1 MKCLQG
7 NKFLGRFIIS
17 VLIIFLAVIGILKY
31 MSGLTWSTHSVTI
44 PKDAPFQ
51 VSAQAKVYVKPDTAQ
66 ISLGIEK
73 EAKTVSRAQQEVNEV
88 NSKIIK
94 KLKELGVK
102 EEKIKTTRYS
112 ITPRYEWDRK
122 SGKRSLVGYQASI
135 NILVK
140 TKDFDKLNE
149 IIDQATASG
158 ANQIN
163 SISFVLE
170 DEEAA
175 EAEARD
181 KAITKAKEKAKA
193 IAKVSGLTLG
203 KLINVS
209 VSSSGYYPPTPRAY
223 GAGIM
228 EESVA
233 MKSTEIEAGETKI
246 TMNATLSY
254 EIK

>member
-1 MKCLQG
+1 MKEL
-7 NKFLGRFIIS
+7 KEFITKI
-17 VLIIFLAVIGILKY
+17 AVIVAIICLGVIIAAKFT
-31 MSGLTWSTHSVTI
+31 STLTWSTHSVTI
-44 PKDAPFQ
+44 PKDSPFQ
-51 VSAQAKVYVKPDTAQ
+51 VSSQAEVYVKPDTAQ
-66 ISLGIEK
+66 ISLGVEK
-73 EAKTVSRAQQEVNEV
+73 EAKTASQAQEEVNKV
-88 NSKIIK
+88 NSEIIK
-94 KLKELGVK
+94 NLKELGVK

-112 ITPRYEWDRK
+112 ITPRYEYERQ
-122 SGKRSLVGYQASI
+122 SGKRNLIGYQASVSI
-135 NILVK
+135 TIK

-163 SISFVLE
+163 SLSFVLE

-181 KAITKAKEKAKA
+181 KAINKAKEKAKA

-209 VSSSGYYPPTPRAY
+209 VYGSGGYSPAPRAY
-223 GAGIM
+223 GMDVMM
-228 EESVA
+228 EESAV

>member
-1 MKCLQG
+1 MKELK
-7 NKFLGRFIIS
+7 NYVTKI
-17 VLIIFLAVIGILKY
+17 LIIVAIICLGVIIVAKFT
-31 MSGLTWSTHSVTI
+31 STLTWSTHSVNIT
-44 PKDAPFQ
+44 KDAPFQ
-51 VSAQAKVYVKPDTAQ
+51 VSAQAEVYVRPDTAQ
-66 ISLGIEK
+66 ISLGVEK
-73 EAKTVSRAQQEVNEV
+73 EAKTVSQAQKEVNEI
-88 NSKIIK
+88 NSEIIK
-94 KLKELGVK
+94 NLKKLGVK

-112 ITPRYEWDRK
+112 INPRYEWEK
-122 SGKRSLVGYQASI
+122 QSGKRNLVGYQASVS
-135 NILVK
+135 ILVK

-158 ANQIN
+158 ANQMN
-163 SISFVLE
+163 SLSFILE

-175 EAEARD
+175 KAEARD
-181 KAITKAKEKAKA
+181 KAIVNAKEKAKA

-209 VSSSGYYPPTPRAY
+209 VYSSGEYYPRSQAY
-223 GAGIM
+223 GGGIM
-228 EESVA
+228 EESLD

>member
-1 MKCLQG
+1 MENLRDFATRVVVIVAIICLG
-7 NKFLGRFIIS
+7 
-17 VLIIFLAVIGILKY
+17 VIGVAKFT
-31 MSGLTWSTHSVTI
+31 STLTWSIHSVTI
-44 PKDAPFQ
+44 PKDSPFQ
-51 VSAQAKVYVKPDTAQ
+51 VSAQAEVYVKPDTAQ
-66 ISLGIEK
+66 ISLGVQK
-73 EAKTVSRAQQEVNEV
+73 EAKTVSQAQKEVNEV
-88 NSKIIK
+88 NSAIIK
-94 KLKELGVK
+94 SLKELGVK

-112 ITPRYEWDRK
+112 ITPRYEYERQ
-122 SGKRSLVGYQASI
+122 SGKRILVGYQASVSI
-135 NILVK
+135 SIK

-163 SISFVLE
+163 SLSFVLE

-181 KAITKAKEKAKA
+181 KAIAKAKEKAKA

-209 VSSSGYYPPTPRAY
+209 VSSSGGYYLPRAY
-223 GAGIM
+223 GMGVMI
-228 EESVA
+228 EESMD

-246 TMNATLSY
+246 SMTATLSY
-254 EIK
+254 EIR

>member
-1 MKCLQG
+1 MEHLKEFITKIIIVVVIICLG
-7 NKFLGRFIIS
+7 VIIAAKFTS
-17 VLIIFLAVIGILKY
+17 T
-31 MSGLTWSTHSVTI
+31 LTWSTRSVTI

-51 VSAQAKVYVKPDTAQ
+51 VSAQAEVYVKPDTAQ
-66 ISLGIEK
+66 ISLGVEK
-73 EAKTVSRAQQEVNEV
+73 QAKTVSQAQKEVNEV
-88 NSKIIK
+88 NSEIIK
-94 KLKELGVK
+94 NLKELGVK

-112 ITPRYEWDRK
+112 ITPRYERERA
-122 SGKRSLVGYQASI
+122 SGKQNLVGYQASVS
-135 NILVK
+135 ILVK

-163 SISFVLE
+163 SLSFVLE

-181 KAITKAKEKAKA
+181 IAIAKAKEKAKA

-203 KLINVS
+203 KLINIS
-209 VSSSGYYPPTPRAY
+209 VSSSGYYPTPRSYAM
-223 GAGIM
+223 GGGID
-228 EESVA
+228 EEMAVQA
-233 MKSTEIEAGETKI
+233 TEIEAGETKI
-246 TMNATLSY
+246 SMTATLSY

>member
-1 MKCLQG
+1 MKEL
-7 NKFLGRFIIS
+7 KEFATKI
-17 VLIIFLAVIGILKY
+17 AVIVVIICLGVIVAAKFT
-31 MSGLTWSTHSVTI
+31 STLTWSTHSVTI

-51 VSAQAKVYVKPDTAQ
+51 VTAQAEVYVKPDTAQ
-66 ISLGIEK
+66 ISLSVEK
-73 EAKTVSRAQQEVNEV
+73 EAKTVSQAQEEVNEV
-88 NSKIIK
+88 NSEIIK
-94 KLKELGVK
+94 RLKDLGVK

-112 ITPRYEWDRK
+112 ITPRYEWERQ
-122 SGKRSLVGYQASI
+122 SGKRNLVGYQASVSI
-135 NILVK
+135 SIK

-158 ANQIN
+158 VNQIN
-163 SISFVLE
+163 SLSFVLE

-181 KAITKAKEKAKA
+181 KAISKAKEKAKA

-209 VSSSGYYPPTPRAY
+209 VSSSGGYYPAPRAY
-223 GAGIM
+223 GIGVMI
-228 EESVA
+228 EEA
-233 MKSTEIEAGETKI
+233 MDMKSTEIQAGETKI
-246 TMNATLSY
+246 SMTATLSY

>member
-1 MKCLQG
+1 MKELKEFTTKIVVVVVIICLG
-7 NKFLGRFIIS
+7 VIIAAKFTS
-17 VLIIFLAVIGILKY
+17 T
-31 MSGLTWSTHSVTI
+31 LTWSTHSVTI
-44 PKDAPFQ
+44 PKEAPFQ
-51 VSAQAKVYVKPDTAQ
+51 VSAEAEVYVKPDTAQ
-66 ISLGIEK
+66 ISLGVEK
-73 EAKTVSRAQQEVNEV
+73 QAKTVSQAQKEVNEV
-88 NSKIIK
+88 NSEIIK
-94 KLKELGVK
+94 NLKELGVK

-112 ITPRYEWDRK
+112 ITPRYEWERQ
-122 SGKRSLVGYQASI
+122 SGKQTLVGYQASI
-135 NILVK
+135 SISIT

-163 SISFVLE
+163 SLSFILE

-181 KAITKAKEKAKA
+181 KAIDKAKEKAKA

-209 VSSSGYYPPTPRAY
+209 VYSLGGYTQAPRAY
-223 GAGIM
+223 
-228 EESVA
+228 A
-233 MKSTEIEAGETKI
+233 MGGGMDEAMAMPATEIEAGETKI
-246 TMNATLSY
+246 SMTANLSY